1 MSRLAHPFQSLAQ
14 TLASPLRSAGARA
27 ASTSAGASTSTS
39 ASSSLPPTPSTSS
52 AAAPSSAP
60 PATADPKTH
69 YLVTLL
75 RSPLHLPAP
84 LLATCQSIG
93 LSHRLSS
100 SIVPITRE
108 NAGFILRVK
117 ELVGVRTISA
127 QDVEK
132 ASDPAWR
139 DRAGE
144 GRQGSGF
151 VTKGEPGRG
160 VIRVGRE
167 RARGDERGFRVVR

>member
-1 MSRLAHPFQSLAQ
+1 MTPS
-14 TLASPLRSAGARA
+14 RSAARA
-27 ASTSAGASTSTS
+27 ASTSTSAPPA
-39 ASSSLPPTPSTSS
+39 ASSSLPTASTSHS
-52 AAAPSSAP
+52 TP
-60 PATADPKTH
+60 PATLPSASAKSH

-84 LLATCQSIG
+84 VQATCQSIG

-108 NAGFILRVK
+108 NAGFILRIK
-117 ELVGVRTISA
+117 ELVGVRMIA
-127 QDVEK
+127 AEDVAK
-132 ASDPAWR
+132 ASDPSWR
-139 DRAGE
+139 DREGE
-144 GRQGSGF
+144 GRRGGGF